1 MSDER
6 AKEKLALE
14 GGLKAVGSI
23 QGKGKP
29 KVGLEEFMAIAE
41 RFGFSPE
48 TLEKIKTA
56 AETEESDTGPYLA
69 NYYSG
74 LKQTKNQELAAVAC
88 KVFGVD
94 YAIPTSSGTG
104 ALHAAFVAA
113 GVGPGTEVI
122 CPAIGF
128 YATAAAV
135 VASNGIPVFSDV
147 DESMQMDPADIENR
161 ITDRTVAIA
170 PTHYQGGVCD
180 MPAIMKIARKHKLKV
195 IEDCA
200 QACGGQVKGRYI
212 GTFGDLGCFSISAY
226 KIVGGGE
233 GGLILAKSKRLW
245 ERANQWAECGGL
257 WRPVRFARPRY
268 KGELYCGTNYRM
280 SELEAAVNVVQLK
293 KMPATVKRFRAVKQ
307 RILKQLQPFREIVP
321 QKINDL
327 EGEVGYIL
335 RFFPETIELGEK
347 IAEALQAEN
356 ISAGI
361 RGSDKRDDWHI
372 YHSMYPITYKQSPT
386 EANCPYRCPLY
397 LEAGGQVE
405 YRMGDC
411 PVADDLFDRSIT
423 ISLNQWYNAADCRN
437 IARGINKVLSAY
449 CTADPDAAPWM

>member
-1 MSDER
+1 MSKER

-180 MPAIMKIARKHKLKV
+180 
-195 IEDCA
+195 
-200 QACGGQVKGRYI
+200 
-212 GTFGDLGCFSISAY
+212 
-226 KIVGGGE
+226 
-233 GGLILAKSKRLW
+233 
-245 ERANQWAECGGL
+245 
-257 WRPVRFARPRY
+257 
-268 KGELYCGTNYRM
+268 
-280 SELEAAVNVVQLK
+280 
-293 KMPATVKRFRAVKQ
+293 
-307 RILKQLQPFREIVP
+307 
-321 QKINDL
+321 
-327 EGEVGYIL
+327 
-335 RFFPETIELGEK
+335 
-347 IAEALQAEN
+347 
-356 ISAGI
+356 
-361 RGSDKRDDWHI
+361 
-372 YHSMYPITYKQSPT
+372 
-386 EANCPYRCPLY
+386 
-397 LEAGGQVE
+397 
-405 YRMGDC
+405 
-411 PVADDLFDRSIT
+411 
-423 ISLNQWYNAADCRN
+423 
-437 IARGINKVLSAY
+437 
-449 CTADPDAAPWM
+449 